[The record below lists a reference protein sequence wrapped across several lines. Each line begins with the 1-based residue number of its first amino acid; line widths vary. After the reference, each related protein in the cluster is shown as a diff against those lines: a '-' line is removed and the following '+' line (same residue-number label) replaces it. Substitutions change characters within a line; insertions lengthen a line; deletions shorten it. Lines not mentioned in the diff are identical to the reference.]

1 MDQSS
6 SEHTI
11 FKRTTVYMDEEKLE
25 FLDFRTG
32 SNMSIPREKE
42 ARRRLLIDL
51 FYEAS
56 KPSYLAFLKIH
67 MHLVFELIPEKLW
80 VNNFTE
86 QETEDVIEVQESWLW
101 EFTIERLKV
110 VMPEWAILD
119 GYPRVGKSLE
129 ALKRAAQGDQCQV
142 RFQFFK
148 SLLRE
153 PSVQS
158 DGWLQFCFEEFGTIV
173 NLDAILDLSHPDNQ
187 REILV
192 QHVAILAEDMAEVWL
207 DMEIVR
213 AEQGESLE

>member
-11 FKRTTVYMDEEKLE
+11 FKRITVYLNEEKLG

-32 SNMSIPREKE
+32 SNISIPRGKE
-42 ARRRLLIDL
+42 ARRKLLIDL

-56 KPSYLAFLKIH
+56 KPSYLASLKIH
-67 MHLVFELIPEKLW
+67 MRSVFEWIPEKLW

-101 EFTIERLKV
+101 EVVIIKLKV
-110 VMPEWAILD
+110 VMSEWAILD

-158 DGWLQFCFEEFGTIV
+158 DGWLKFCFEEFGTIV
-173 NLDAILDLSHPDNQ
+173 DLDAILDLSHPDNQ
-187 REILV
+187 REGLV
-192 QHVAILAEDMAEVWL
+192 QHVAMLAEEMVEAWL
-207 DMEIVR
+207 NMWIVR

>member
-1 MDQSS
+1 
-6 SEHTI
+6 
-11 FKRTTVYMDEEKLE
+11 
-25 FLDFRTG
+25 
-32 SNMSIPREKE
+32 
-42 ARRRLLIDL
+42 
-51 FYEAS
+51 
-56 KPSYLAFLKIH
+56 
-67 MHLVFELIPEKLW
+67 
-80 VNNFTE
+80 
-86 QETEDVIEVQESWLW
+86 
-101 EFTIERLKV
+101 
-110 VMPEWAILD
+110 MPEWAILD

-158 DGWLQFCFEEFGTIV
+158 DGWLKFCFEEFGTIV